1 MWFEVA
7 GFGSTDGADGSEFTY
22 RQVERAGVALRFML
36 RWSGSLLGEARSFCM
51 GCLDSGRK
59 PRQVDQPSL
68 RACVLHDGS
77 WGKELGLW
85 AVPPRDPSTLCFLK
99 HRLLAW
105 GPGP

>member
-1 MWFEVA
+1 MAPPMELTGLNLHTVKLR
-7 GFGSTDGADGSEFTY
+7 E
-22 RQVERAGVALRFML
+22 QVLRFAL
-36 RWSGSLLGEARSFCM
+36 CYVEPGSLLGEARSFCM

-77 WGKELGLW
+77 WGKELGLR